1 MSPRLN
7 IKKEYM
13 ENENAIETQENDQT
27 SAPAEP
33 KAKARKAKGGP
44 VGRPSL
50 IKTDAFIAVANKSD
64 TPEALIQSLAGLREY
79 AERNGMK
86 KAKQYVAMRAW
97 SLRAKGVEI
106 KTFASGKKSTKQAPV
121 ILAE

>member
-1 MSPRLN
+1 
-7 IKKEYM
+7 M
-13 ENENAIETQENDQT
+13 ENENTIETPTVEAVVGDV
-27 SAPAEP
+27 P
-33 KAKARKAKGGP
+33 KALKKAKAKGGK

-50 IKTDAFIAVANKSD
+50 IKTDAFIAVANKSE
-64 TPEALIQSLAGLREY
+64 TPEALIQGLSGLREY

-106 KTFASGKKSTKQAPV
+106 KTFASGKKSGPKTPV